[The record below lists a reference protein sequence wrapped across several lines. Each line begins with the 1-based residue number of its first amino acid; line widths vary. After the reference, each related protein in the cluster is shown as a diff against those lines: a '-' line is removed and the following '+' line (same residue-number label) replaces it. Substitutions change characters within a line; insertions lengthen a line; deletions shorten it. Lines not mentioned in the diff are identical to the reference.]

1 MPASSSLAESAVPIG
16 LAHGIK
22 LVRDVAAGQTVRWSD
37 VAATDSEAMRVRRE
51 MERRFA
57 PQMAAQAAA
66 Q

>member
-1 MPASSSLAESAVPIG
+1 MPIG

-22 LVRDVAAGQTVRWSD
+22 LVRDVAAGRTVCWSD
-37 VAATDSEAMRVRRE
+37 VAAVDSEAMRVRRE

-57 PQMAAQAAA
+57 PEIAAQAAA

>member
-1 MPASSSLAESAVPIG
+1 VPIG